1 MKILDGITDGD
12 LLSRLDSLSGKECR
26 VIAEIV
32 LHLHYVN
39 KRGLYRDAGYSSL
52 FEYCTSKLK
61 YSIGAAY
68 RRTTAAKALDT
79 SPELYELLRDGET
92 SLCAIGLMAKV
103 ITPENKDEVIS
114 KSVGKSK
121 AEVELVTLE
130 FGKPEERKTEKV
142 RAKRVRVETTILSD
156 AAQDE
161 EEKSEKCYSVTI
173 ELTEEEMKLI
183 QKGQKITGKSKIK
196 DVILSG
202 VSEILRK
209 EDKKVSVGKRKSTST
224 VEKDP
229 HKSPEIQENDLP
241 SAPSRYIRASVQR
254 EVRLR
259 DDNQCTYCSPD
270 GHRCTERYRLQF
282 DHVVPFARGGSNEVD
297 NLRLTC
303 RAHNMLHAERAFGRD
318 RMQRYQKQQ
327 SF

>member
-1 MKILDGITDGD
+1 MKILDGITDGE

-32 LHLHYVN
+32 LHLHHVN

-61 YSIGAAY
+61 YTVGAAY
-68 RRTTAAKALDT
+68 RRMTAAQALDT
-79 SPELYELLRDGET
+79 SPELYELLRDGKT
-92 SLCAIGLMAKV
+92 SLCAINLMAKV

-121 AEVELVTLE
+121 AEVELITLD
-130 FGKPEERKTEKV
+130 FGKPEARKTERV
-142 RAKRVRVETTILSD
+142 RAKRVRVESTMLSG
-156 AAQDE
+156 ASQDE

-183 QKGQKITGKSKIK
+183 QRGQKVTGKSKIK
-196 DVILSG
+196 DVIISG

-209 EDKKVSVGKRKSTST
+209 EDKKVSVGKRKSVST
-224 VEKDP
+224 IEKNPPKSPLTQEKDFS
-229 HKSPEIQENDLP
+229 SPP
-241 SAPSRYIRASVQR
+241 RRYIRASVQR

-270 GHRCTERYRLQF
+270 GHRCTERYRLEF
-282 DHVVPFARGGSNEVD
+282 DHVVPFALGGSNEAD

-303 RAHNMLHAERAFGRD
+303 RAHNMLHAERAFGRE
-318 RMQRYQKQQ
+318 RMQQYQKG
-327 SF
+327 